1 MQFYYHPD
9 HLGSSSYITNLDGE
23 VVQHIEY
30 VPFGEVFIEERNNI
44 WNTPYLFNAKEF
56 DEETG
61 LYYYGARYYEPRISL
76 WISVDLDW
84 ERLIFSTPY
93 CYTMNN
99 PINNYDP
106 DGNSPFSVLIKYAA
120 KKGVQAGIKT
130 FVKRNIQHR
139 LQNYM
144 SKNMLKQFAK
154 DADNVISILDNSW
167 WETAIELVPV
177 AGDIYGS
184 AKFVKKL
191 RVVYDKLQDL
201 ENKYVDK
208 ILKNLPAKQRKQF
221 VERMRRRGVEDARK
235 DQSKGL
241 DNIGGDLKY
250 EKNKGIDGHHK
261 ESVSLHPD
269 KMTDPRN
276 VEFMYN
282 KDHVKYHQ
290 KYGVK

>member
-1 MQFYYHPD
+1 MPIRQLCANLLIPNCLRSNLSYSPLAALEFY
-9 HLGSSSYITNLDGE
+9 
-23 VVQHIEY
+23 V
-30 VPFGEVFIEERNNI
+30 
-44 WNTPYLFNAKEF
+44 NT
-56 DEETG
+56 D
-61 LYYYGARYYEPRISL
+61 
-76 WISVDLDW
+76 
-84 ERLIFSTPY
+84 TPY

-99 PINNYDP
+99 PVNNFDP

-120 KKGVQAGIKT
+120 KKGVQTGIKT

-154 DADNVISILDNSW
+154 DADDVISILDNSW
-167 WETAIELVPV
+167 WETALELIPV

-184 AKFVKKL
+184 AKFVNKL
-191 RVVYDKLQDL
+191 RKVYDKLQDL

-208 ILKNLPAKQRKQF
+208 IQKSLPKKLRKQF
-221 VERMRRRGVEDARK
+221 IERMRRLGVEDARK

-241 DNIGGDLKY
+241 ENIGGDLKY
-250 EKNKGIDGHHK
+250 ESNKGIDGHHK

-276 VEFMYN
+276 VEFMYK

-290 KYGVK
+290 KYGVE